1 MSSIINN
8 IIKNKTIKSKLVWA
22 VWILFIGLFAG
33 LPFYIYAVSNDLFGL
48 FGKMP
53 PISQLENPETDL
65 SSTLYYAN
73 GEEMGK
79 YFRSNR
85 SQVTYE
91 QLSKQLKTT
100 LVASEDHRFYNHSGL
115 DLVAYLRVAKGMLTF
130 NLAGGGSTITQ
141 QLAKKLYSTRDK
153 SMEGSITSFGKIP
166 RLIVSKT
173 KEWLIAVTLEKTFTK
188 EEIVALYLNT
198 VDFGSNAFGIKAA
211 SETFFGKEPADLN
224 YQESATLIGL
234 LQAVTRFNPILNYDN
249 SLKKRNEVLLKL
261 QKQHVLTK
269 IEYDSLVQLP
279 IDLSNYKVANQNTG
293 LANYFRAVIQNDL
306 LKFCKER
313 GIDLYESG
321 LKIHTTIDKSLQQ
334 HAENS
339 MSYWM
344 DSLQTTFN
352 QTWGKRNPWVDENGR
367 EIKGFIN
374 HVIKRTDHYRKLKR
388 KYGAGNDSINIILNI
403 PKKMRVFS
411 WEGEID
417 TLMSPMD
424 SLRYYKRFLQAGF
437 MAMDPHTGH
446 IKAWVG
452 GINYKYFK
460 YDHVKQGKNQPGS
473 TFKPIVYA
481 TAIENGYYPCYEVMD
496 ERRTYETGG
505 NPPTWSPEN
514 SNMEFTGEKMTI
526 RKGMAQSKNSVTAK
540 IMSLVGPENV
550 VTKARSLGI
559 ESDLA
564 PVLSLALGVSDV
576 SVYELVGAYSAF
588 ANNGIWTKPFYITRI
603 EDKNGEILQQ
613 YVPQQKQA
621 LSPEDAYLMLHML
634 KGTLEEE
641 GGTARKLDYQYN
653 LLKNGNEIGAKTGT
667 TQNYSDGWFMGVT
680 KDLVAGVWVGGDDR
694 AIHFPSIRYGQG
706 AYMALPI
713 WANFMSNIYDDDSL
727 GYSMQPFK
735 KPRNP
740 LSVTLDC
747 GQYSLVSLDSAEKA
761 IIKLN
766 VIELDEEG
774 ID

>member
-1 MSSIINN
+1 MSE
-8 IIKNKTIKSKLVWA
+8 IKKDRHIKTKLVWA
-22 VWILFIGLFAG
+22 VWIFFITIFAG
-33 LPFYIYAVSNDLFGL
+33 LPLYICAVSNDLFGL

-53 PISQLENPETDL
+53 SISQLENPETDL

-85 SQVTYE
+85 SQVTYD
-91 QLSKQLKTT
+91 QLSDELKTT
-100 LVASEDHRFYNHSGL
+100 LVTSEDHRFHNHSGL
-115 DLVAYLRVAKGMLTF
+115 DLIAYLRVVKGLVTF

-141 QLAKKLYSTRDK
+141 QLAKKLYSTRDET
-153 SMEGSITSFGKIP
+153 MEGSITKLGKIP
-166 RLIVSKT
+166 RLVVSKT

-188 EEIVALYLNT
+188 EEIIALYLNT

-211 SETFFGKEPADLN
+211 SVTFFGKEPAELN

-234 LQAVTRFNPILNYDN
+234 LQAVTRYNPILNYDN
-249 SLKKRNEVLLKL
+249 SVGKRNEVLLKL
-261 QKQHVLTK
+261 QRQQVFTS
-269 IEYDSLVQLP
+269 IVYDSLIQLP

-306 LKFCKER
+306 LLFCKER

-321 LKIHTTIDKSLQQ
+321 LKIHTTIDKDLQQ
-334 HAENS
+334 YAENA

-344 DSLQTTFN
+344 DSLQTTFMKS
-352 QTWGKRNPWVDENGR
+352 WGSRNPWVDENGK
-367 EIKGFIN
+367 EIKKFIGQ
-374 HVIKRTDHYRKLKR
+374 VVKRTDHYRKLKK
-388 KYGAGNDSINIILNI
+388 KYGVDSDSINIILNQ
-403 PKKMRVFS
+403 PKKMKIFTWR
-411 WEGEID
+411 GEVD
-417 TLMSPMD
+417 TVLSPMD
-424 SLRYYKRFLQAGF
+424 SLKYYKKFLQAGF

-481 TAIENGYYPCYEVMD
+481 TAIENGYYPCYEVID

-505 NPPTWSPEN
+505 IPSTWSPEN
-514 SNMEFTGEKMTI
+514 SNMKFTGEKMTI

-540 IMSLVGPENV
+540 IMSLIGPENV
-550 VTKARSLGI
+550 IAKARSLGI

-588 ANNGIWTKPFYITRI
+588 VNSGIWTKPFYITRI
-603 EDKNGEILQQ
+603 EDKNGEILQKF
-613 YVPQQKQA
+613 VPQQKQA

-653 LLKNGNEIGAKTGT
+653 LLRNGNEIGAKTGT

-680 KDLVAGVWVGGDDR
+680 ENLVAGVWVGGDDR
-694 AIHFPSIRYGQG
+694 AVHFPSIRYGQG
-706 AYMALPI
+706 GYMALPI
-713 WANFMSNIYDDDSL
+713 WARFMTEVYNDDSL
-727 GYSMQPFK
+727 GYEMQPFK
-735 KPRNP
+735 RPRKP
-740 LSVTLDC
+740 LSVTLAC
-747 GQYSLVSLDSAEKA
+747 GNYLLSLTPANYLLQRRLDS
-761 IIKLN
+761 LS
-766 VIELDEEG
+766 VDLDEEG

>member
-1 MSSIINN
+1 MSTTQPTR
-8 IIKNKTIKSKLVWA
+8 NKKLLIVRLI
-22 VWILFIGLFAG
+22 WIAFAGLFIGLP
-33 LPFYIYAVSNDLFGL
+33 LYIYAVKTDLGGL

-53 PISQLENPETDL
+53 SIAQLENPETDL

-85 SQVTYE
+85 SQVAFNE
-91 QLSKQLKTT
+91 LSDALVKT

-115 DLVAYLRVAKGMLTF
+115 DLIAYIRVVKGLLTF

-141 QLAKKLYSTRDK
+141 QLAKKLYATRDK
-153 SMEGSITSFGKIP
+153 TMEGSISRLGKIP

-173 KEWLIAVTLEKTFTK
+173 KEWLIAVQLEQTFTK
-188 EEIVALYLNT
+188 EEIIALYLNT

-211 SETFFGKEPADLN
+211 AETFFGKQPSELN
-224 YQESATLIGL
+224 YQESATLVGL
-234 LQAVTRFNPILNYDN
+234 LQAVTYYNPKLNYEN
-249 SLKKRNEVLLKL
+249 SIGKRNEVLLKL
-261 QKQHVLTK
+261 KKQAVLTPAV
-269 IEYDSLVQLP
+269 YDSLITLP
-279 IDLSNYKVANQNTG
+279 IDLSNYTVASQNTG

-334 HAENS
+334 YAENAVS
-339 MSYWM
+339 WWM

-352 QTWGKRNPWVDENGR
+352 ESWGKRNPWVDENGK
-367 EIKGFIN
+367 EIKGFIK
-374 HVIKRTDHYRKLKR
+374 HVMKRTEHYRKLKR
-388 KYGAGNDSINIILNI
+388 KFGADSDSIDIILNT

-411 WEGEID
+411 WNGEID

-424 SLRYYKRFLQAGF
+424 SLRYYKKFLQAGF

-481 TAIENGYYPCYEVMD
+481 TAIENGYYPCYEVVD
-496 ERRTYETGG
+496 ERATYETGG
-505 NPPTWSPEN
+505 TPPTWSPEN
-514 SNMEFTGEKMTI
+514 ANMKFTGEKMTI

-550 VTKARSLGI
+550 VAKARSLGI

-588 ANNGIWTKPFYITRI
+588 ANKGIWTKPFYITRI
-603 EDKNGEILQQ
+603 EDKNGDIIQE

-621 LSPEDAYLMLHML
+621 LSEEDAYLMLHML
-634 KGTLEEE
+634 KGTIEEE

-653 LLKNGNEIGAKTGT
+653 LLRNGNEIGAKTGT

-680 KDLVAGVWVGGDDR
+680 QDLVAGVWVGGDDR

-713 WANFMSNIYDDDSL
+713 WADFMTRVYANDSL
-727 GYSMQPFK
+727 GYQMKPFE
-735 KPRNP
+735 KPRKP
-740 LSVTLDC
+740 LTVTLDC
-747 GQYSLVSLDSAEKA
+747 NQYDLNLTPADSTLQKRLDSLS
-761 IIKLN
+761 IQLN
-766 VIELDEEG
+766 EEE

>member
-1 MSSIINN
+1 MSSIKKDRN
-8 IIKNKTIKSKLVWA
+8 IKSKLVWA
-22 VWILFIGLFAG
+22 VWILFIGIFAG
-33 LPFYIYAVSNDLFGL
+33 LPFYIYAVSNDLYGL

-53 PISQLENPETDL
+53 ALSQLENPETDL

-85 SQVTYE
+85 SQVTYD
-91 QLSKQLKTT
+91 QLSDDLKKT

-115 DLVAYLRVAKGMLTF
+115 DLIAYLRVVKGLLTF

-141 QLAKKLYSTRDK
+141 QLAKKLYSTRGEA
-153 SMEGSITSFGKIP
+153 MEGSITKLGRIP
-166 RLIVSKT
+166 KLIVSKT
-173 KEWLIAVTLEKTFTK
+173 KEWLIAVTLEETFTK
-188 EEIVALYLNT
+188 EEIIALYLNT

-211 SETFFGKEPADLN
+211 SVTFFGKEPSELN

-249 SLKKRNEVLLKL
+249 SLRKRNEVLLKL
-261 QKQHVLTK
+261 QKQNVITAV
-269 IEYDSLVQLP
+269 EYDSLIQLP

-321 LKIHTTIDKSLQQ
+321 LKIHTTIDKDLQQ
-334 HAENS
+334 YAENA

-352 QTWGKRNPWVDENGR
+352 ESWGKRNPWVDENGK
-367 EIKGFIN
+367 EIKNFIPR
-374 HVIKRTDHYRKLKR
+374 VIKRTEHYRKLKR
-388 KYGAGNDSINIILNI
+388 KYGAESDSINIVLNL
-403 PKKMRVFS
+403 PKKMRIFS
-411 WEGEID
+411 WNGEID
-417 TLMSPMD
+417 TIMSPMD
-424 SLRYYKRFLQAGF
+424 SLRYYKKFLQAGF
-437 MAMDPHTGH
+437 MAMDPHTGN

-481 TAIENGYYPCYEVMD
+481 TAIENGYYPCYEVVD

-505 NPPTWSPEN
+505 TPPTWSPEN
-514 SNMEFTGEKMTI
+514 SNMKFTGEKMTI

-550 VTKARSLGI
+550 VTKAKSLGI
-559 ESDLA
+559 ESELA

-576 SVYELVGAYSAF
+576 SVYELIGAYSAF
-588 ANNGIWTKPFYITRI
+588 ANQGIWTKPFYISRI
-603 EDKNGEILQQ
+603 EDKNGEIIQE

-621 LSPEDAYLMLHML
+621 LSSEDAYLMLHML

-641 GGTARKLDYQYN
+641 GGTARRLDYQYN

-667 TQNYSDGWFMGVT
+667 TQNYSDGWFIGVT
-680 KDLVAGVWVGGDDR
+680 EDLVAGVWVGGDDR
-694 AIHFPSIRYGQG
+694 AIHFPSIKYGQG

-713 WANFMSNIYDDDSL
+713 WADFMTNVYNDDSL
-727 GYSMQPFK
+727 GYKMQPFK
-735 KPRNP
+735 KPRKR

-747 GQYSLVSLDSAEKA
+747 GQYSLLNLSPADSLLQRRLDS
-761 IIKLN
+761 LS
-766 VIELDEEG
+766 VDLDEEG

>member
-1 MSSIINN
+1 MSEE
-8 IIKNKTIKSKLVWA
+8 IKTRNIKSKLVWII
-22 VWILFIGLFAG
+22 WLFFIGFFVG
-33 LPFYIYAVSNDLFGL
+33 LPFYIYSVSNDLGGL

-85 SQVTYE
+85 SQVSYD
-91 QLSKQLKTT
+91 QLSDNLKTT
-100 LVASEDHRFYNHSGL
+100 LVVSEDHRFYNHSGL
-115 DLVAYLRVAKGMLTF
+115 DLIAYLRVAKGLLTF

-141 QLAKKLYSTRDK
+141 QLAKKLYATRDQT
-153 SMEGSITSFGKIP
+153 MEGSISKLGKIP
-166 RLIVSKT
+166 RLVVSKT
-173 KEWLIAVTLEKTFTK
+173 KEWLIAVTLEETFTK
-188 EEIVALYLNT
+188 EEIIALYLNT

-211 SETFFGKEPADLN
+211 SITFFGKEPSELN

-234 LQAVTRFNPILNYDN
+234 LQAVTRFNPVLNYDN
-249 SLKKRNEVLLKL
+249 SFNKRNEVLLKL
-261 QKQHVLTK
+261 HKQEVLTLA
-269 IEYDSLVQLP
+269 EYDSLIVLP
-279 IDLSNYKVANQNTG
+279 IDLSNYKVQNQNTG

-313 GIDLYESG
+313 DIDLYESG
-321 LKIHTTIDKSLQQ
+321 LKIHTTIDKDLQQ
-334 HAENS
+334 YAENA
-339 MSYWM
+339 MSWWM
-344 DSLQTTFN
+344 DSLQTTFAES
-352 QTWGKRNPWVDENGR
+352 WGNKNPWVDENGK

-374 HVIKRTDHYRKLKR
+374 HVIKRTDHYRKLKS
-388 KYGAGNDSINIILNI
+388 KYGAGSDSINIVLNT
-403 PKKMRVFS
+403 PKKMRVFG
-411 WEGEID
+411 WKGEID
-417 TLMSPMD
+417 TLLSPMD
-424 SLRYYKRFLQAGF
+424 SIKYYKKFLQAGF
-437 MAMDPHTGH
+437 LAMDPHTGH

-481 TAIENGYYPCYEVMD
+481 TAIENGYYPCYEVVD

-505 NPPTWSPEN
+505 TPPTWSPEN
-514 SNMEFTGEKMTI
+514 ANMKFTGEKMTI

-550 VTKARSLGI
+550 VAKAQSLGI

-576 SVYELVGAYSAF
+576 SVLELVGAYSAF
-588 ANNGIWTKPFYITRI
+588 VNNGIWTKPFFITRI
-603 EDKNGEILQQ
+603 EDKNGDIIQQ

-621 LSPEDAYLMLHML
+621 LSEEDAYLMLHML
-634 KGTLEEE
+634 KGTIEEE
-641 GGTARKLDYQYN
+641 GGTARRLDYQYN
-653 LLKNGNEIGAKTGT
+653 MLRNGNEIGAKTGT

-680 KDLVAGVWVGGDDR
+680 ENLVAGAWVGGDDR
-694 AIHFPSIRYGQG
+694 AVHFPSIKYGQG

-713 WANFMSNIYDDDSL
+713 WADFMTSVYNDDSL
-727 GYSMQPFK
+727 GYEMQPFK
-735 KPRNP
+735 KPRKP

-747 GQYSLVSLDSAEKA
+747 GQYSVLNLSPSDSLLQQRLDS
-761 IIKLN
+761 LS
-766 VIELDEEG
+766 IELDEEG
-774 ID
+774 IN

>member
-1 MSSIINN
+1 MTTTKKERN
-8 IIKNKTIKSKLVWA
+8 IKPRIVLAI
-22 VWILFIGLFAG
+22 WILLIGLFAG
-33 LPFYIYAVSNDLFGL
+33 LPFYIYAVSNDLLGL

-53 PISQLENPETDL
+53 SITQLENPETDL

-85 SQVTYE
+85 SQVNYD
-91 QLSKQLKTT
+91 QLSDELKTT
-100 LVASEDHRFYNHSGL
+100 LVVSEDHRFYNHSGL
-115 DLVAYLRVAKGMLTF
+115 DLIAYLRVVKGLLTF

-141 QLAKKLYSTRDK
+141 QLAKKLYSTRDEA
-153 SMEGSITSFGKIP
+153 MEGSITKIGSIP
-166 RLIVSKT
+166 RLVVSKT
-173 KEWLIAVTLEKTFTK
+173 KEWLIAVTLEETFTK
-188 EEIVALYLNT
+188 EEIIALYLNT

-211 SETFFGKEPADLN
+211 SETFFGKQPSELN

-234 LQAVTRFNPILNYDN
+234 LQAVTRYNPVLNYDN
-249 SLKKRNEVLLKL
+249 SIGKRNEVLYKLKS
-261 QKQHVLTK
+261 QEVLTTL
-269 IEYDSLVQLP
+269 EYDSLKKLP

-306 LKFCKER
+306 LRFCKEQ

-321 LKIHTTIDKSLQQ
+321 LKIHTTIDKDLQQ
-334 HAENS
+334 HAENA
-339 MSYWM
+339 MSFWM

-352 QTWGKRNPWVDENGR
+352 ESWGKRNPWVDENGR

-374 HVIKRTDHYRKLKR
+374 HVIKRTDHYRKLKK
-388 KYGAGNDSINIILNI
+388 KYGAGADSINIVLNT
-403 PKKMRVFS
+403 PKKMRIFS
-411 WEGEID
+411 WKGEID
-417 TLMSPMD
+417 TLLSPLD
-424 SLRYYKRFLQAGF
+424 SLRYYKKFLQAGF
-437 MAMDPHTGH
+437 LAMDPHTGN

-481 TAIENGYYPCYEVMD
+481 TAIENGYYPCYEVVD

-514 SNMEFTGEKMTI
+514 SNMKFTGEKMTI
-526 RKGMAQSKNSVTAK
+526 RRGMAQSKNSVTAK

-559 ESDLA
+559 ESELA

-576 SVYELVGAYSAF
+576 SVFELVGAYSAF
-588 ANNGIWTKPFYITRI
+588 VNRGIWTMPFYITRI
-603 EDKNGEILQQ
+603 EDKNGEIIRQ

-621 LSPEDAYLMLHML
+621 LSQEDAYLMLHML
-634 KGTLEEE
+634 KGTIEEE
-641 GGTARKLDYQYN
+641 GGTARKLDYQFN

-680 KDLVAGVWVGGDDR
+680 EELVAGVWVGGDDR
-694 AIHFPSIRYGQG
+694 AVHFPSIKYGQG

-713 WANFMSNIYDDDSL
+713 WATFMSSVYDDDSL
-727 GYSMQPFK
+727 GYEMQPFAR
-735 KPRNP
+735 PRKP
-740 LSVTLDC
+740 LSVALDC
-747 GQYSLVSLDSAEKA
+747 GKYSLLNLSPADSLLQQRLDSLS
-761 IIKLN
+761 ID
-766 VIELDEEG
+766 LDEEG
-774 ID
+774 IN

>member
-1 MSSIINN
+1 MNN
-8 IIKNKTIKSKLVWA
+8 LQKNIKSKLVWA
-22 VWILFIGLFAG
+22 IWVVFIGLFAG
-33 LPFYIYAVSNDLFGL
+33 LPLYISAVSHDLFGW

-53 PISQLENPETDL
+53 ALSQLENPETDL

-85 SQVTYE
+85 SQVTYD
-91 QLSKQLKTT
+91 QLSDNLKTT
-100 LVASEDHRFYNHSGL
+100 LVASEDHRFYSHSGL
-115 DLVAYLRVAKGMLTF
+115 DLIAYLRVIKGMLTF

-141 QLAKKLYSTRDK
+141 QLAKKLYSTRDQE
-153 SMEGSITSFGKIP
+153 MEGSISKLGGIP

-173 KEWLIAVTLEKTFTK
+173 KEWLIAVTLEETFTK
-188 EEIVALYLNT
+188 EEIIALYLNT

-211 SETFFGKEPADLN
+211 SVTFFGKEPSELN

-234 LQAVTRFNPILNYDN
+234 LQAVTRFNPVLNYDN

-261 QKQHVLTK
+261 QKQNVLSK
-269 IEYDSLVQLP
+269 IEYDSLIQLP

-306 LKFCKER
+306 LEFCRDR

-321 LKIHTTIDKSLQQ
+321 LKIHTTIDKDLQLY
-334 HAENS
+334 AENA
-339 MSYWM
+339 MSWWM
-344 DSLQTTFN
+344 DSLQTTF
-352 QTWGKRNPWVDENGR
+352 TESWGKRNPWVDENGR
-367 EIKGFIN
+367 EIKNFLN
-374 HVIKRTDHYRKLKR
+374 RVIKRTEHYRKLKK
-388 KYGAGNDSINIILNI
+388 KYGADSDSIGIILNL
-403 PKKMRVFS
+403 PKKMRIFT
-411 WEGEID
+411 WKGEID

-424 SLRYYKRFLQAGF
+424 SLRYYKKFLQAGF
-437 MAMDPHTGH
+437 MAMDPHTGN

-481 TAIENGYYPCYEVMD
+481 TAIENGYYPCYEVVD

-505 NPPTWSPEN
+505 TPPTWSPEN
-514 SNMEFTGEKMTI
+514 SDMKFTGEKMTI

-550 VTKARSLGI
+550 VAKAHSLGI
-559 ESDLA
+559 ESELA

-576 SVYELVGAYSAF
+576 SVFELVGAYSAF
-588 ANNGIWTKPFYITRI
+588 ANKGIWTKPFYITRI
-603 EDKNGEILQQ
+603 EDKNGDILQQ

-621 LSPEDAYLMLHML
+621 LSEEDAYLMVHML
-634 KGTLEEE
+634 KGTIEEE
-641 GGTARKLDYQYN
+641 GGTARKLSYQYN
-653 LLKNGNEIGAKTGT
+653 LLRNGNEIGAKTGT
-667 TQNYSDGWFMGVT
+667 TQNYSDGWFVGVT
-680 KDLVAGVWVGGDDR
+680 QDLVAGVWVGGDDR
-694 AIHFPSIRYGQG
+694 AIHFPSIKYGQG

-713 WANFMSNIYDDDSL
+713 WAEFMTQVYNDDSL
-727 GYSMQPFK
+727 GYEMQPFT
-735 KPRNP
+735 KPRKP

-747 GQYSLVSLDSAEKA
+747 GQYSLLNLTPADSLLQRRLDS
-761 IIKLN
+761 LS
-766 VIELDEEG
+766 VDLDEEG
-774 ID
+774 IN

>member
-1 MSSIINN
+1 MSEIKKDRN
-8 IIKNKTIKSKLVWA
+8 IRTKLVWM
-22 VWILFIGLFAG
+22 VWVLFISLFAG
-33 LPFYIYAVSNDLFGL
+33 LPFYIYAVSNNLFGL

-53 PISQLENPETDL
+53 ALSQLENPETDL

-85 SQVTYE
+85 SQVTYD
-91 QLSKQLKTT
+91 QLSDDLKIT
-100 LVASEDHRFYNHSGL
+100 LVASEDHRFYDHSGL
-115 DLVAYLRVAKGMLTF
+115 DLIAYLRVVKGLLTF

-141 QLAKKLYSTRDK
+141 QLAKKLYSTRDEA
-153 SMEGSITSFGKIP
+153 MEGSITKLGKIP

-173 KEWLIAVTLEKTFTK
+173 KEWLIAVTLEETFTK
-188 EEIVALYLNT
+188 EEIIALYLNT

-211 SETFFGKEPADLN
+211 SQTFFGKEPSELN
-224 YQESATLIGL
+224 FQESATLIGL
-234 LQAVTRFNPILNYDN
+234 LQAVTRFNPILHYDN
-249 SLKKRNEVLLKL
+249 SFKKRNEVLLKL
-261 QKQHVLTK
+261 QKQDVLTK
-269 IEYDSLVQLP
+269 VMYDSLIQLP

-321 LKIHTTIDKSLQQ
+321 LKIHTTIDKDLQQ
-334 HAENS
+334 YAENAVS
-339 MSYWM
+339 WWM

-352 QTWGKRNPWVDENGR
+352 ESWGKRNPWVDENGK
-367 EIKGFIN
+367 EIKTFIAQ
-374 HVIKRTDHYRKLKR
+374 VVKRTEHYRKLKK
-388 KYGAGNDSINIILNI
+388 KYGAGSDSINIILNI
-403 PKKMRVFS
+403 PKKMRIFS
-411 WEGEID
+411 WSGQID
-417 TLMSPMD
+417 TIMSPMD
-424 SLRYYKRFLQAGF
+424 SLRYYKKFLQAGF
-437 MAMDPHTGH
+437 MAMDPHTGN

-452 GINYKYFK
+452 GINYRYFK

-505 NPPTWSPEN
+505 TPPTWSPEN
-514 SNMEFTGEKMTI
+514 ANMKFTGEKMTI

-550 VTKARSLGI
+550 VAKARSLGI

-588 ANNGIWTKPFYITRI
+588 ANKGIWTKPFFITRI
-603 EDKNGEILQQ
+603 EDKNGDIIQQ

-621 LSPEDAYLMLHML
+621 LSTDDAYLMLHML

-653 LLKNGNEIGAKTGT
+653 LLRNGNEIGAKTGT

-680 KDLVAGVWVGGDDR
+680 QDLVAGVWVGGDDR
-694 AIHFPSIRYGQG
+694 AVHFPSIRYGQG

-713 WANFMSNIYDDDSL
+713 WAEFMTQVYNDDSL
-727 GYSMQPFK
+727 GYKMQPFTRPNK
-735 KPRNP
+735 P

-747 GQYSLVSLDSAEKA
+747 GQYNINLTPADSLLQRRLDS
-761 IIKLN
+761 LS
-766 VIELDEEG
+766 VELDEEG
-774 ID
+774 IN